1 MADVLLKLLT
11 WFSPA
16 FPTGGFA
23 YSSGLEWVVE
33 QGGVGDESALITWI
47 ADSLTLGSLWTD
59 AVLFR
64 RAYAGEDVAALALA
78 LCPGAE
84 RRLETTAQGDAFCA
98 AATPWGRTAPAPY
111 PVAAGQ
117 LAAAHDIPADD
128 ALLAYLHAAV
138 ANQISAAVRLI
149 PLGQSAGLRAQ
160 KALESAIRTAV
171 KQSTG
176 LELGTASWAADIA
189 TMRHETQY
197 TRLFR
202 T

>member
-1 MADVLLKLLT
+1 MADALLNLLT

-33 QGGVGDESALITWI
+33 QGTVCDENTLIIWLE
-47 ADSLTLGSLWTD
+47 DSLASGALWSD
-59 AVLFR
+59 AALFR
-64 RAYAGEDVAALALA
+64 RAHAGEDIANLALA
-78 LCPGAE
+78 LCPNAE
-84 RRLETTAQGDAFCA
+84 RRLETTAQGDAFA
-98 AATPWGRTAPAPY
+98 AAAPPWGGTTPAPY
-111 PVAAGQ
+111 PVAGAQ
-117 LAAAHDIPADD
+117 LTAAHNIPVHD

-160 KALESAIRTAV
+160 KALEPAIRATV
-171 KQSTG
+171 EQSTS
-176 LELGTASWAADIA
+176 LDLGTASWAADIA
-189 TMRHETQY
+189 GQKHETQY